1 MLYLALAAGAFLIWV
16 WMRSEIVRGG
26 GWRVGAGLLAAVL
39 IVVGAVISIKGDWWI
54 GIPMVLTGLGS
65 AAGGRMN
72 RGATQP
78 RSGQRR
84 ESASAVS
91 PAGMSPAEARSIL
104 GVGPGA
110 SPEEIKAAYVR
121 LMKRNHPDQGGTA
134 GLASKLNAARET
146 LLKG

>member
-1 MLYLALAAGAFLIWV
+1 MLYLALAAALFLGWV

-26 GWRVGAGLLAAVL
+26 GWRVGAGLLATVL
-39 IVVGAVISIKGDWWI
+39 IVVGAVLSIKGDWWI
-54 GIPMVLTGLGS
+54 GLPMVLTGLGS
-65 AAGGRMN
+65 ATGGRIY

-78 RSGQRR
+78 GGGARKESPSG
-84 ESASAVS
+84 AG
-91 PAGMSPAEARSIL
+91 PAGMSPTEARSIL

-110 SPEEIKAAYVR
+110 TPEEIKAAYVR

-146 LLKG
+146 LLEG